1 MKSELVNLL
10 ILLIPSIFMSYSF
23 SYSFSKIF
31 NIDNS
36 LNIKKIFII
45 LLFSILFCINNCY
58 NLITLKIIVSLIL
71 SFIMVQIMFKKNIKD
86 TFAIVIILTILSVI
100 LELLLSPLAAIFI
113 TNINNLNNNI
123 LIKMGYSIL
132 NSLLLILLIKN
143 KLLINNINKLRKIIN
158 RFTNFYILSMLSI
171 CSLNIIMYMFSYNY
185 RNIRMLIVIIV
196 CILIII
202 VCLNTIINDKNNN
215 KLLKE
220 KNKILKDEHKAYAN
234 TIDECRELKHN
245 LKNELYSIKTKLP
258 KEKQNII
265 NSIISKYNNNYEW
278 INILNDIPEGLQGL
292 IYLKINEAKL
302 KKIRINLNI
311 KSSLKTSE
319 NDYLDLSTILGILI
333 DNAIEASELAKS
345 KTIVINISENKNIIN
360 VQIINRYINNI
371 DINNIG
377 NKNYS
382 TKEYKSGLGLNYIT
396 KLNKPNIKVK
406 FYIIEY
412 IFNTILEYKNK

>member
-406 FYIIEY
+406 FYIIQD